1 MMLRLQKFDLLVSYK
16 KGTEM
21 YLADTLSRA
30 FRMCQRARQDTTEDV
45 VCIEE
50 LRSNT
55 ERELKFVNMIQY
67 LPVSEATQ
75 IAIKQA
81 TESDATLR
89 DLKTL
94 IREAWPACNLEV
106 PENIRNYF
114 PFREEL
120 SLQNGLVIPA
130 RVKDE
135 MLAKIHAS
143 HIGIQGS
150 IGEHAK

>member
-21 YLADTLSRA
+21 YLAHTLSTA
-30 FRMCQRARQDTTEDV
+30 FRMCRRTRQDTTEDV

-55 ERELKFVNMIQY
+55 ERELEIVNMIQY

-81 TESDATLR
+81 TKFPCQSYWCSKLPSESTRSNLLAR
-89 DLKTL
+89 D
-94 IREAWPACNLEV
+94 E
-106 PENIRNYF
+106 
-114 PFREEL
+114 
-120 SLQNGLVIPA
+120 
-130 RVKDE
+130 
-135 MLAKIHAS
+135 
-143 HIGIQGS
+143 
-150 IGEHAK
+150 